1 MLAPLRPPDYPCRQC
16 KAVAMFIPEYS
27 AQVYLVVSVIMAISL
42 LFAAICSHAKATT
55 AFGCKNSLI
64 SDEWREAVLSFHNKN
79 RRKLAEGGLV
89 DSKNAKMDVAKDMQ
103 KLYWDCNMEDQAW
116 QKVKDCP
123 TPPTTIGTYGV
134 SEEVVSTKKNC
145 NATTVT
151 DTTLKTW
158 WKELKTKYDS
168 AAATMKYVADQI
180 PHFGVMAYSKSK
192 AFACTYQ
199 PCTGSLHL
207 ICVYSENGADPNNK
221 IYDAG
226 APMCD
231 SCAQTCTEALCPDK
245 PDPAKDLDTA
255 ICGQANLDKM
265 SDDLRN
271 TALDM
276 HNYNRRLLATGWA
289 EDKQIG
295 YAKTAAKMPVLV
307 RNFLN
312 LHDIPVKLREHI
324 DLYGLRQEMWFRNTA
339 ANLKTMQRLTLL
351 SVLMLL
357 KMQTELK
364 ISGAATTSFLKRML
378 SRRFICSGISR
389 TE

>member
-1 MLAPLRPPDYPCRQC
+1 MHVGDIQL
-16 KAVAMFIPEYS
+16 
-27 AQVYLVVSVIMAISL
+27 AISL

-134 SEEVVSTKKNC
+134 SEEV
-145 NATTVT
+145 
-151 DTTLKTW
+151 
-158 WKELKTKYDS
+158 
-168 AAATMKYVADQI
+168 
-180 PHFGVMAYSKSK
+180 
-192 AFACTYQ
+192 
-199 PCTGSLHL
+199 
-207 ICVYSENGADPNNK
+207 GADPNNK

-295 YAKTAAKMPVLV
+295 YAKTAAKMPVLKYSCQLE
-307 RNFLN
+307 N
-312 LHDIPVKLREHI
+312 D
-324 DLYGLRQEMWFRNTA
+324 
-339 ANLKTMQRLTLL
+339 
-351 SVLMLL
+351 
-357 KMQTELK
+357 
-364 ISGAATTSFLKRML
+364 ATTYTAKCTDATENADGAENFWSGNYQL
-378 SRRFICSGISR
+378 SKEDAIKKAIEDWWSPLEKYGVGEQNVYEPGKNIDSYAKMAYEEVKEIGCGVTTCAKIGKVIVDCRYDISLTDGDTIYTTGVPCKGGCSGKGCSPLGGLCNQ
-389 TE
+389 